1 MAIKHQPYGLFP
13 HFNSGMER
21 RPYFVTAGSEAVL
34 GCRFDRAVESAL
46 LSVSSGEEHRTI
58 QGVLQQSDDCGHQYY
73 RFVLPTEGLCGKVT
87 YSFSGGGEA
96 SRSYSFELLHL
107 QEAGYTG
114 AACAD
119 DTAELLY
126 SCREGTFS
134 IVLSP
139 SQHGVR
145 CVFTHRLSVK
155 TTITPAR
162 MEDPIGEGYLLK
174 TEPNGAYL
182 QYCGHTI
189 ARFPA
194 SLQLLLDGAGSA
206 RTLRFSLGI
215 PGRSFYGFGE
225 KFDAV
230 DQAGKAPLNY
240 VVEQFANQ
248 GDKTYL
254 PVPFFFT
261 EDGTAFLQT
270 TTSRSQFDLSGASKT
285 GAVEIN
291 AECDTD
297 EALYGMV
304 LSAGSPAQALEG
316 YAAETG
322 APALPPVWAFGP
334 WISSNGWNTQTEA
347 LEQVAAMNEHA
358 VPATVMV
365 LEAWSDEE
373 TFYIWNDAKY
383 APRADGSAFRYE
395 DFSFPADGKWPN
407 PKAFCDTL
415 DRNNLK
421 LVLWQIPAV
430 KYTPHPETAQL
441 PLDDAYAREQKLCI
455 QNDDG
460 TPYRITEMWFNNS
473 LMPDFTNPEACS
485 WWLEK
490 RRYLVEQLGVA
501 GFKTDGGEFLFNTEA
516 RLFDGQTGSAAHN
529 AYPGAYEGAYHAFLE
544 ETRGKDQGVLFSRA
558 GFAGAQKSPIHWA
571 GDQVSTFSELEAQL
585 KAGLSLGLSGV
596 PFWGF
601 DIGGFAG
608 ELPSAELYLRS
619 AAFGAFAP
627 VMQFHSE
634 PRNGQYYM
642 TDRKAWN
649 NDRSPWNLA
658 SVQEDERILTVY
670 RQFANL
676 RMNLLPYLWQEARH
690 CAKTARPMMAHL
702 VYDFYETDL
711 EAVRVIED
719 EYLLGRSLLV
729 APVIQEGATGRSV
742 YLPTGSWRD
751 FYTGE
756 LFSGG
761 RMIKVEC
768 GLKRIPVFVKDHSAI
783 PVNANAALILGSE
796 GKDGAVS
803 NRTDAYERLGFLLY
817 GSPEEIHFQDDLGND
832 LTLTRGASGY
842 VLSGR
847 LNVSLSLMD
856 ITRSSEN
863 AGAAKVFGRS
873 VPVTVIPQNTES
885 NA

>member
-13 HFNSGMER
+13 HFDSGMER
-21 RPYFVTAGSEAVL
+21 RPYFVTSGSEAVL
-34 GCRFDRAVESAL
+34 GCRFDRSVESAL
-46 LSVSSGEEHRTI
+46 LSVSSGEKQCSIE
-58 QGVLQQSDDCGHQYY
+58 GVLQQTDDCGHQYY
-73 RFVLPTEGLCGKVT
+73 RFVLPTEGLSEKVS
-87 YSFSGGGEA
+87 YSFSGGGEE
-96 SRSYSFELLHL
+96 SRSYSFELLHP
-107 QEAGYTG
+107 QQACYAGAVFADG
-114 AACAD
+114 A
-119 DTAELLY
+119 AELLY
-126 SCREGTFS
+126 SCRDGYFS
-134 IVLSP
+134 VVLSP
-139 SQHGVR
+139 SQQGVR
-145 CVFTHRLSVK
+145 CVFTRRLSVK
-155 TTITPAR
+155 TPIAPDR
-162 MEDPIGEGYLLK
+162 MEDPINDGYLLK

-206 RTLRFSLGI
+206 RTLHFSLGM

-230 DQAGKAPLNY
+230 DQTGKAPLNY

-254 PVPFFFT
+254 PIPFFFT
-261 EDGTAFLQT
+261 EEGFSLLQT
-270 TTSRSQFDLSGASKT
+270 SMSRSQFDLSGASKT
-285 GAVEIN
+285 GAVEIS
-291 AECDTD
+291 AECGKD
-297 EALYGMV
+297 EALYGMI
-304 LSAGSPAQALEG
+304 LSAGSPAQALQA
-316 YAAETG
+316 YTAETG

-334 WISSNGWNTQTEA
+334 WISSNGWNTQAEA
-347 LEQVAAMNEHA
+347 LEQVAVMNEHKI
-358 VPATVMV
+358 PATVMV

-383 APRADGSAFRYE
+383 TPRADGSAFRYE
-395 DFSFPADGKWPN
+395 DFVFPADGKWPN
-407 PKAFCDTL
+407 PKAFCETL
-415 DRNNLK
+415 DQNNLK

-441 PLDDAYAREQKLCI
+441 PLDDAYATEQKLCI

-460 TPYRITEMWFNNS
+460 TPYRITEMWFCNS
-473 LMPDFTNPEACS
+473 LMPDFTSPEACS

-501 GFKTDGGEFLFNTEA
+501 GFKTDGGEFLFNTNA

-529 AYPGAYEGAYHAFLE
+529 AYPGAYEGAYHAFLDD
-544 ETRGKDQGVLFSRA
+544 TCGKGQGVLFSRA
-558 GFAGAQKSPIHWA
+558 GFTGAQQSPIHWA
-571 GDQVSTFSELEAQL
+571 GDQVSSFSELEAQL

-670 RQFANL
+670 RLFANL
-676 RMNLLPYLWQEARH
+676 RMNLLPYLWQEAKH

-702 VYDFYETDL
+702 IYDFAKTDL
-711 EAVRVIED
+711 ESVRAIED
-719 EYLLGRSLLV
+719 EYMLGRSLLV
-729 APVIQEGATGRSV
+729 APVIQEGAAGRAV
-742 YLPTGSWRD
+742 YLPAGEWRD

-761 RMIKVEC
+761 RTIQIEC
-768 GLKRIPVFVKDHSAI
+768 GLNRIPVFVRENSAI
-783 PVNANAALILGSE
+783 PVNANGALILGSE
-796 GKDGAVS
+796 GREGAVS
-803 NRTDAYERLGFLLY
+803 SRTDAYERLGFLLY
-817 GSPEEIHFQDDLGND
+817 GASGEIRFTDDLGND
-832 LTLTRGASGY
+832 FTLTRGEQGCA
-842 VLSGR
+842 LSGR

-856 ITRSSEN
+856 MTRSSEA
-863 AGAAKVFGRS
+863 AGTATVFGRS
-873 VPVTVIPQNTES
+873 VPVTVIVQNTES